1 MNIKNL
7 KSFIIQLGKNKVYT
21 VVTIFGLAVSLTFVV
36 LLSFYLKG
44 EYDVN
49 QSIPKKDRIY
59 RMTSEDEA
67 NFPPPVGQAFMDAI
81 PDIESYTRAFTHEA
95 VAINKDTKIMVEM
108 LMVDSTF
115 LDMFSFNMIKGDP
128 VEALK
133 LRNSVVLTQE
143 YANKLFGDEDPI
155 GKTINLNERK
165 EAVVT
170 GIIEDYWENSSFV
183 KADALVNFCFLADL
197 WEWDGLLTSYGNS
210 SFGLYVL
217 EKENANIQAKIPTL
231 LQLLKER
238 FWVYQ
243 QGRSTELH
251 AEKLTDVYLSPINFD
266 ANRSNSKTLLVVLIA
281 IVLSILTLAIIN
293 YINLTIA
300 LSSLRIKETAI
311 KKLLGGSRRILIR
324 QFINE
329 SFLVC
334 MFSAILAF
342 IIAIIVQPVFNT
354 VFQSDITIISEL
366 NLEILA
372 ITLISIIA
380 ISFLAGFIPALIIT
394 KSNAIEIIKGAFQR
408 KRGDYTKVF
417 IGFQFVVVVIMLVAS
432 LSINKQTRYMRN
444 YDMGFTKDNIVSYVN
459 MTEPEK
465 RDGLRNELLRIPG
478 VKNVS
483 FVAGCPIDGGN
494 NWSFTHNEKPVSFQ
508 TFEVDSAFFTMMN
521 MKVKETGAAQ
531 NQHGMWLNKKG
542 VKALELEELPKSVT
556 LYGDVIPILGVV
568 EDFKFRSLHQEVGP
582 LMIRQLG
589 ANGWPWNFLVQIE
602 GSNIS
607 GIIKQI
613 NKVHSDFSGGL
624 PAEFEFFDET
634 IQSWYNRE
642 ARTGKIVNYF
652 TILTIIIAIMGIYAM
667 SVFYLQQKVKE
678 IGIRK
683 VNGAKIG
690 EVVAMVNIGL
700 IKWVSIAY
708 VIALPLSYIIMNKW
722 LSNFAYKTAIS
733 WWIYTVAAFT
743 TLLIALIALS
753 SQSYRA
759 AVQNP
764 VKALRYE

>member
-1 MNIKNL
+1 MKLKNL
-7 KSFIIQLGKNKVYT
+7 KSFILQLGKNKVYT
-21 VVTIFGLAVSLTFVV
+21 VVTIFGLTISLTFVI
-36 LLSFYLKG
+36 LLSFYLNG

-59 RMTSEDEA
+59 RMTSEKDTD
-67 NFPPPVGQAFMDAI
+67 FPPPVGQLFMDAI
-81 PDIESYTRAFTHEA
+81 PDIESYSRAFVYEA
-95 VAINKDTKIMVEM
+95 VAINKDAKVMFDM

-128 VEALK
+128 SEALK

-155 GKTINLNERK
+155 GKTIIVNDGN

-170 GIIEDYWENSSFV
+170 GIVGNYWENSSFT
-183 KADALVNFCFLADL
+183 KRDALVNFCFLADV
-197 WEWDGLLTSYGNS
+197 WGWNELLTSYGNS
-210 SFGLYVL
+210 SFGLYIL
-217 EKENANIQAKIPTL
+217 EKENADLQAKIPTL
-231 LQLLKER
+231 LQLLKDR

-243 QGRSTELH
+243 QGRATELR
-251 AEKLTDVYLSPINFD
+251 AEKLTDVYLSPLDDNP
-266 ANRSNSKTLLVVLIA
+266 NRSNSKTLLVVLVA

-311 KKLLGGSRRILIR
+311 KKLLGGSRRLLIK
-324 QFINE
+324 QYINE

-342 IIAIIVQPVFNT
+342 IIAILVQPVFNSI
-354 VFQSDITIISEL
+354 FQSDINIVAEL
-366 NLEILA
+366 NIVIIA
-372 ITLISIIA
+372 ITLLSIIA
-380 ISFLAGFIPALIIT
+380 ISFLAGFVPAIIIT

-408 KRGDYTKVF
+408 KRSDYTKVF

-432 LSINKQTRYMRN
+432 LSINKQTRFMRN
-444 YDMGFTKDNIVSYVN
+444 YNMGFNKDNIVSYVN

-465 RDGLRNELLRIPG
+465 RDALKNELLRIPG
-478 VKNVS
+478 VKSVS
-483 FVAGCPIDGGN
+483 FVSGCPIDGGN
-494 NWSFTHNEKPVSFQ
+494 NWSFTYNEKPVSFQ
-508 TFEVDSAFFTMMN
+508 IFEVDSSFFSMLHMN
-521 MKVKETGAAQ
+521 VRQTGAALSQ
-531 NQHGMWLNKKG
+531 QAMWLNKKG
-542 VKALELEELPKSVT
+542 VKTLELAELPKSVT
-556 LYGDVIPILGVV
+556 LFGDVIPVVGVV
-568 EDFKFRSLHQEVGP
+568 DDFKFRSLHSEVGP
-582 LMIRQLG
+582 LMIRPL
-589 ANGWPWNFLVQIE
+589 AKDSWAWNFLVQME
-602 GSNIS
+602 GNNIHET
-607 GIIKQI
+607 IKKI
-613 NKVHSDFSGGL
+613 NKVHSDFTGGL
-624 PAEFEFFDET
+624 PSEYRFFDET
-634 IQSWYNRE
+634 IQSWYEKE

-667 SVFYLQQKVKE
+667 SVFYLQQKIKE

-690 EVVAMVNIGL
+690 EVVTMVNVGI

-708 VIALPLSYIIMNKW
+708 VIALPLSYLIMNKW
-722 LSNFAYKTAIS
+722 LSNFAYQTSIS

-743 TLLIALIALS
+743 TLIIALIALS
-753 SQSYRA
+753 SQSYKA